1 MCRSFAT
8 FLLLAIPLSA
18 GQQAAPSPGELSY
31 TSGMALVADGKL
43 QEACPHLEDAYRLG
57 LRHSGL
63 VLQLARCRFALGQE
77 DTAVEIL
84 ESSVAKTS
92 SPNLLLEA
100 GKLLFY
106 RVLYQQALAPLE
118 KAWHQQPGSYDVGM
132 YLALAHYMLE
142 QYRPSENVL
151 SAIRTD
157 GPPSLE
163 FCDLLGSVY
172 ARLEQPAAAKQQFE
186 KAIRQFPDRAD
197 GYLNLG
203 LFYLEQG
210 DDRSA
215 KELFEKGAEKLQP
228 GTKVFYTI
236 RKRANCRG
244 LELPRASGAKDPVR
258 GQTYGNF
265 ARSLENMQQWTSALE
280 VHLLA
285 LKSDP
290 DLSLAYGGIG
300 LICQEL
306 GTPEQGRA
314 FLQRGIELDPRSADL
329 HYYLGSI
336 HQALGANDPAIASYE
351 RAIQLKGPDVPPR
364 FLVRLGMAQVASE
377 KTAGAE
383 SSFTRALERDPNFA
397 PAHYEMGKLL
407 LKSGRVE
414 LAERSLEQAI
424 RLDPFLREA
433 YYSYGLACMRNG
445 KAVQGQAVL
454 ASYQKKKAL
463 HATVGQGMS
472 TGAPFPAKP
481 GPAILQ

>member
-1 MCRSFAT
+1 MCRSLAT

-18 GQQAAPSPGELSY
+18 DQQAAPSPAELSY
-31 TSGMALVADGKL
+31 TSGMALVAHGKL
-43 QEACPHLEDAYRLG
+43 KEACPHLEEAYRQG
-57 LRHSGL
+57 LRHTGL

-84 ESSVAKTS
+84 ETIVAKTS

-100 GKLLFY
+100 GKLLFD

-118 KAWHQQPGSYDVGM
+118 KAWQQQPGSYDVGM
-132 YLALAHYMLE
+132 YLALALYMLE
-142 QYRPSENVL
+142 QYRPSESVL

-172 ARLEQPAAAKQQFE
+172 ARLEQPKEAKQQFE

-210 DDRSA
+210 DDRNA
-215 KELFEKGAEKLQP
+215 RELFDKGAGKLQP

-244 LELPRASGAKDPVR
+244 LERPRTRGGKDTIR
-258 GQTYGNF
+258 GQIYGNF
-265 ARSLENMQQWTSALE
+265 ALSLQNVQQWKSALE
-280 VHLLA
+280 VYLLA
-285 LKSDP
+285 LKADP
-290 DLSLAYGGIG
+290 ELSLAYGGIG

-336 HQALGANDPAIASYE
+336 HQSLGANDQAIASYQH
-351 RAIQLKGPDVPPR
+351 AIQLKEPDVPPR
-364 FLVRLGMAQVASE
+364 FLVRLGIAQVASE

-397 PAHYEMGKLL
+397 PAHYELGKLL

-414 LAERSLEQAI
+414 LAEQSLEQAI

-433 YYSYGLACMRNG
+433 YYSYGLACVRNG
-445 KAVQGQAVL
+445 KPVQGQAVL
-454 ASYQKKKAL
+454 AAYQKRKAL

-472 TGAPFPAKP
+472 TGAPSPPKP
-481 GPAILQ
+481 GPVVLQ